1 MRPWKYYGNV
11 FIVSWIRKELVC
23 SAGDKIAGRSLKFVY
38 RHDHFTSINTIYRWW
53 EQSIQWTE
61 MIHLLSATNNTK
73 THKTIK
79 FSRSSCENTRGV
91 FHHFTPFPTHNS
103 SDLVSWRHQ
112 GERFVIFHCEV
123 SRRKLIALAWLSRL
137 FSCFVDRF
145 LKK

>member
-23 SAGDKIAGRSLKFVY
+23 STGDKIAGRNLKFVY
-38 RHDHFTSINTIYRWW
+38 LHDHFTSIIPYIDGGNRVFNEPRLFTCCLRPI
-53 EQSIQWTE
+53 
-61 MIHLLSATNNTK
+61 NTK

-79 FSRSSCENTRGV
+79 FPRSSCENTRGV

-145 LKK
+145 LEK

>member
-23 SAGDKIAGRSLKFVY
+23 SAGDKIAGTLNLYTVMITLLPSIPYIGGGNRVFNEP
-38 RHDHFTSINTIYRWW
+38 RWFTCCLRPI
-53 EQSIQWTE
+53 
-61 MIHLLSATNNTK
+61 NTK

-145 LKK
+145 LEE